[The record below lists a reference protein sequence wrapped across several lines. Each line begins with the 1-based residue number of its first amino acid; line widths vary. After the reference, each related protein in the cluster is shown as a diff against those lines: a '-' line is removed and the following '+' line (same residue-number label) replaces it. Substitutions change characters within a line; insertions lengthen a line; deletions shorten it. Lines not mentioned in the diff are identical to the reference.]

1 MRPRRLTNL
10 SANASVR
17 RSHNIGPEC
26 AAGFRRS
33 VALLLLPVS
42 TVDIASYPLLQ
53 SELHLFAER
62 ATQERS
68 GRNEISRLE
77 TVSVPT
83 HEEVLQRE
91 LPDDPG
97 AKRLSIRQSE
107 ENVLLVEML

>member
-1 MRPRRLTNL
+1 VKH
-10 SANASVR
+10 SVA
-17 RSHNIGPEC
+17 PEC

-33 VALLLLPVS
+33 VVLLFLPVS
-42 TVDIASYPLLQ
+42 TLDTASYAFLL

-68 GRNEISRLE
+68 GRNEISRFE
-77 TVSVPT
+77 TVSVST
-83 HEEVLQRE
+83 YEEVLQRK

-107 ENVLLVEML
+107 ENVLFVEML